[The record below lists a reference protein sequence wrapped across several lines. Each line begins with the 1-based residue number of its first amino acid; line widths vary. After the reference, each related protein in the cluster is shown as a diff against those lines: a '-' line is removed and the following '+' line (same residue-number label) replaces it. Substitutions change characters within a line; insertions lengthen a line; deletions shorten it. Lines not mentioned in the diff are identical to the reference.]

1 MMSTPRVLARHP
13 IAPPRV
19 DKRLPQY
26 LRVYEVLRRRIED
39 HEYPVG
45 SFLPPEPELV
55 RLLAVS
61 RTTVRKA
68 VELLTADGFVVVRRG
83 RGTEILDFRAIQ
95 KLHFVTSFSETLREQ
110 GFQVT
115 YRDVQVSAAAASP
128 SLSKDLEV
136 AQGSPLV
143 LVHRLALAN
152 GKPIALM
159 DNYLVAELA
168 PGIEAKADRIQ
179 SLVRVPGV
187 RVRPLHRGGHRLHL
201 RAERDARGV
210 PEAQDPGRLLAPGGA
225 AHHLH
230 ARPPGR
236 ARGASHRGEQVRV
249 QRPDRPA
256 ARPRRVTGGGSMLL
270 TMSWRPS
277 ISSLHEKGGTA
288 SCAGAGNDWTDPI
301 TLIAYLELR
310 D

>member
-1 MMSTPRVLARHP
+1 MMSHSPALLRRP
-13 IAPPRV
+13 IAPPGMA
-19 DKRLPQY
+19 KRLPQY

-45 SFLPPEPELV
+45 SFLPPEPELG

-68 VELLTADGFVVVRRG
+68 VEMLTDDGFVVVRRG

-115 YRDVQVSAAAASP
+115 YRDVRVGGAAATP
-128 SLSKDLEV
+128 SLSTDLEV

-159 DNYLVAELA
+159 DNHLIPELA

-179 SLVRVPGV
+179 SLYAFLESEYGLSIEAATDYISARTATRGECKELKIPAGSSLLVVRRITYARG
-187 RVRPLHRGGHRLHL
+187 RPVE
-201 RAERDARGV
+201 RAE
-210 PEAQDPGRLLAPGGA
+210 
-225 AHHLH
+225 LH
-230 ARPPGR
+230 IV
-236 ARGASHRGEQVRV
+236 ASRYEYSVRTL
-249 QRPDRPA
+249 QRPSR
-256 ARPRRVTGGGSMLL
+256 
-270 TMSWRPS
+270 
-277 ISSLHEKGGTA
+277 
-288 SCAGAGNDWTDPI
+288 AG
-301 TLIAYLELR
+301 
-310 D
+310 